1 MNIRLNIGTKV
12 ALAVAAAA
20 VCVASAVGL
29 LVHRITATDQLT
41 SARSDM
47 DRRLMAAVYDQAA
60 GRKSEARLD
69 PPDLP
74 APVSRA
80 VRRGVRVTY
89 LQDGPDPVLWAA
101 TRISDRTVLALSRPY
116 GWEADELA
124 ALDRTL
130 VTTGAA
136 ATVVVSLAGLA
147 LGVRMGRRATAA
159 ARMAERIAH
168 GDLDA
173 RIAPQGRDEI
183 ARLAASVNAM
193 ADALAARLEAERR
206 VTADIAHELR
216 TPVAAMVTAT
226 GLLPPGP
233 ASELVAGGVHKL
245 RGLVEDVLE
254 VARLDAHAVSVET
267 EPRQVSAMARR
278 AVAGLDGAE
287 GRVVGRRGDG
297 QADGPGTGHVNDLP
311 HGPADDWV
319 DSPKAGHANN
329 PPHGP
334 ADGRVEV
341 RIVADAVAETD
352 PRRVERVLTNLVH
365 NALRHGAPPVTV
377 EVDVE
382 TDAETDGDGAGAVVR
397 VRDHGPGFPP
407 DLLAVVTASG
417 PQRFRTG
424 YGSAGTGLGLTIASG
439 QARLLGARLTFRN
452 HPDGGAEATLRLTG
466 GGPADG
472 GAE

>member
-1 MNIRLNIGTKV
+1 MNTRLNIGTKV

-29 LVHRITATDQLT
+29 LVHRITAADKLAT
-41 SARSDM
+41 ARSDM

-69 PPDLP
+69 PPNLP
-74 APVSRA
+74 ADVSRA

-116 GWEADELA
+116 GREADELA
-124 ALDRTL
+124 TLDRTL

-136 ATVVVSLAGLA
+136 ATVAVSLAGLA

-159 ARMAERIAH
+159 AHTAERIAH

-173 RIAPQGRDEI
+173 RIGPQGRDEI
-183 ARLAASVNAM
+183 AWLAASVNTM
-193 ADALAARLEAERR
+193 ADALGARLEAERR

-233 ASELVAGGVHKL
+233 AAELVTGGVHKL

-254 VARLDAHAVSVET
+254 VARLDADAVLVET
-267 EPRQVSAMARR
+267 ETRQVSAMARR
-278 AVAGLDGAE
+278 AVAGLDAAE
-287 GRVVGRRGDG
+287 GVVG
-297 QADGPGTGHVNDLP
+297 
-311 HGPADDWV
+311 
-319 DSPKAGHANN
+319 
-329 PPHGP
+329 
-334 ADGRVEV
+334 V
-341 RIVADAVAETD
+341 RIVTDALAETD
-352 PRRVERVLTNLVH
+352 PRRVERILTNLVG

-382 TDAETDGDGAGAVVR
+382 KDRDGDGPVVR

-407 DLLAVVTASG
+407 DLLSVLTASG

-424 YGSAGTGLGLTIASG
+424 CGSAGTGLGLTIASG
-439 QARLLGARLTFRN
+439 QARLLGASLTFRN

>member
-1 MNIRLNIGTKV
+1 MNTRLNIGTKV

-29 LVHRITATDQLT
+29 LVHRITAADQLA
-41 SARSDM
+41 SARSEM
-47 DRRLMAAVYDQAA
+47 DQQLMTAAYDHAA
-60 GRKSEARLD
+60 GRKSRARLD
-69 PPDLP
+69 PPKLP
-74 APVSRA
+74 AAVSRA

-101 TRISDRTVLALSRPY
+101 TRVSDRTVLALSRPY
-116 GWEADELA
+116 SREVDELA

-159 ARMAERIAH
+159 ARTAERIAH

-173 RIAPQGRDEI
+173 RIGPQGQDEI

-193 ADALAARLEAERR
+193 ADALGARLEAERR

-233 ASELVAGGVHKL
+233 ASELVSGGVHKL

-254 VARLDAHAVSVET
+254 VARLDAHACSVET
-267 EPRQVSAMARR
+267 EPRQVSAMTRR
-278 AVAGLDGAE
+278 AVAGLDRAE
-287 GRVVGRRGDG
+287 PRVVDRGQEG
-297 QADGPGTGHVNDLP
+297 QADGSAAGHVND
-311 HGPADDWV
+311 
-319 DSPKAGHANN
+319 

-334 ADGRVEV
+334 TGGQADRLMDGPAEGLMDGPAGGRVEV
-341 RIVADAVAETD
+341 RIIADAVAETD
-352 PRRVERVLTNLVH
+352 PRRVERILTNLVH

-377 EVDVE
+377 EVDFE
-382 TDAETDGDGAGAVVR
+382 TETDGDGAGPVVR
-397 VRDHGPGFPP
+397 VRDRGPGFPP

-424 YGSAGTGLGLTIASG
+424 SGSAGTGLGLTIASG

-452 HPDGGAEATLRLTG
+452 HPDGGAEATLRLAE
-466 GGPADG
+466 GGPAEG
-472 GAE
+472 G

>member
-29 LVHRITATDQLT
+29 LVHRITAADQLT
-41 SARSDM
+41 TARSDM
-47 DRRLMAAVYDQAA
+47 DRRLMTAVYDQAA

-74 APVSRA
+74 AAVSKA

-89 LQDGPDPVLWAA
+89 LQDGPDPMLWAA
-101 TRISDRTVLALSRPY
+101 TRISDRTVLALSRSY
-116 GWEADELA
+116 GCEADELA
-124 ALDRTL
+124 DLDRTL
-130 VTTGAA
+130 FTTGAA
-136 ATVVVSLAGLA
+136 ATVAVSLAGLA

-159 ARMAERIAH
+159 ARTAERIAH

-173 RIAPQGRDEI
+173 RIGPQGRDEI
-183 ARLAASVNAM
+183 AWLAASVNTM
-193 ADALAARLEAERR
+193 ADALGARLEAERR

-233 ASELVAGGVHKL
+233 AAELVTGGVHKL

-254 VARLDAHAVSVET
+254 VARLDADAVPVET
-267 EPRQVSAMARR
+267 ETRQVSAMARR

-287 GRVVGRRGDG
+287 GVVG
-297 QADGPGTGHVNDLP
+297 
-311 HGPADDWV
+311 
-319 DSPKAGHANN
+319 
-329 PPHGP
+329 
-334 ADGRVEV
+334 V
-341 RIVADAVAETD
+341 RIVTDALAETD
-352 PRRVERVLTNLVH
+352 PRRVERILTNLVA
-365 NALRHGAPPVTV
+365 NALRHGALPVTV

-382 TDAETDGDGAGAVVR
+382 RDRDGDGPVVR

-407 DLLAVVTASG
+407 GLLTVLTTSG

-424 YGSAGTGLGLTIASG
+424 CGSAGTGLGLTIAAG
-439 QARLLGARLTFRN
+439 QARLLDARLTFRN
-452 HPDGGAEATLRLTG
+452 HPDGGGEATLRLAG
-466 GGPADG
+466 GTDT
-472 GAE
+472 